1 MNRYDVAIIGGAIM
15 GSCTAYFLKTLD
27 ASLRVAV
34 IEPDPTYEFAS
45 TLKAS
50 GGARRLFS
58 SPENIAMSNFGIAFI
73 ERFGE
78 RMAVEGERPAIDWH
92 PNGYLFIVPP
102 NSMHVLEDNAVAQ
115 RAQGVEVELLSP
127 RDLKDR
133 YPSMHVDD
141 LGGAALS
148 PRDGW
153 CDPNSMLQGVKRKAR
168 SLGVE
173 YIKDRVVGIDHDA
186 VAARSLRLASGNTLA
201 ADHFVNAAGAWAAE
215 IGAMTGMR
223 LPIAPLPRE
232 EYYFTCERKVEPL
245 PFVKDL
251 SRLAFRPEGVG
262 YSGGLVN
269 GDAPRGFRFDVDYDY
284 FDNVMWPALAHRF
297 PAMEA
302 VKLQRA
308 WTGLYE
314 QCELDGNPIIG
325 AWRDGLANVH
335 VVAGFSGHGLMH
347 APAAGR
353 AIAELIVGGRYESID
368 LERLGYRRVVD
379 NAPYRERGIL

>member
-1 MNRYDVAIIGGAIM
+1 MDRYDVVIVGGAIM
-15 GSCTAYFLKTLD
+15 GSCTAYFLKQL
-27 ASLRVAV
+27 APGLSVAV

-50 GGARRLFS
+50 GGVRRLFS
-58 SPENIAMSNFGIAFI
+58 CPENIAMSNFGIEFI
-73 ERFGE
+73 ERFGVE
-78 RMAVEGERPAIDWH
+78 MAVDGEQPAIDWR

-102 NSMHVLEDNAVAQ
+102 NSMHVLEANAVAQ
-115 RAQGVEVELLSP
+115 REQGVEVQLLLPQEL
-127 RDLKDR
+127 KAC
-133 YPSMHVDD
+133 YPSMNVDD

-148 PRDGW
+148 PKDGW
-153 CDPNSMLQGVKRKAR
+153 CDPNGMLQGVRRKAK
-168 SLGVE
+168 SLGVAF
-173 YIKDRVVGIDHDA
+173 IKDRVVALEHDDAA
-186 VAARSLRLASGNTLA
+186 VRAAKLESGVTLH
-201 ADHFVNAAGAWAAE
+201 ADHFVNAAGAWAAQVA
-215 IGAMTGMR
+215 GMAGMT

-232 EYYFTCERKVEPL
+232 EYYFTCESKLEPL

-251 SRLAFRPEGVG
+251 SRLAFRPEGAG

-269 GDAPRGFRFDVDYDY
+269 GDAARGFRFDVDYDY

-325 AWRDGLANVH
+325 RWERGLKNFY

-347 APAAGR
+347 GPAAGR
-353 AIAELIVGGRYESID
+353 GIAELIVRGRYESID
-368 LERLGYRRVVD
+368 LARLGYDRVV
-379 NAPYRERGIL
+379 NAAPYRERGIL